1 MSIVRR
7 LLLSI
12 GAAAP
17 LACAGAPPA
26 NLQKLV
32 APPPISIPS
41 GTPVKFDPAHPVIV
55 RYQYYPAAS
64 KQHHEQGSC
73 MVKLTIGTDGLVR
86 NAELTI
92 SSGFER
98 LDEACLK
105 AFRLE
110 RFLPA
115 TQDGKP
121 VISTI
126 ELPINW
132 RLN

>member
-1 MSIVRR
+1 MSIGKR
-7 LLLSI
+7 LLISM
-12 GAAAP
+12 GASFL
-17 LACAGAPPA
+17 LACAGAPPT
-26 NLQKLV
+26 NHQKLV
-32 APPPISIPS
+32 PPPPVSIPN
-41 GTPVKFDPAHPVIV
+41 GTPVQFDPAHPAIV
-55 RYQYYPAAS
+55 SFQYYPAAS
-64 KQHHEQGSC
+64 KQQHEQGSC
-73 MVKLTIGTDGLVR
+73 MVKLTIGTDGLVQ

-92 SSGFER
+92 SSGFKR

-110 RFLPA
+110 RFLSA

-132 RLN
+132 RLQ

>member
-1 MSIVRR
+1 LRIVKRQ
-7 LLLSI
+7 LLSM
-12 GAAAP
+12 GAAIP
-17 LACAGAPPA
+17 LVCACAPPA

-32 APPPISIPS
+32 APPPIPIPN
-41 GTPVKFDPAHPVIV
+41 GTPVKYDPAHPVIV
-55 RYQYYPAAS
+55 RYKYYPVAS
-64 KQHHEQGSC
+64 QQDHEQGSC

-92 SSGFER
+92 SSGFPR

-115 TQDGKP
+115 TQGGKP
-121 VISTI
+121 VIATI